1 MAAVCVEET
10 RAVLLWHA
18 VSEPYAWPESGT
30 RVVVGWWDRRCAR
43 EGLGSIGIFVVLR
56 RHTWSQRHTCGHRA
70 ATCGPRGALGAIHV
84 AAHARGGAGCTRRAR
99 GRSEQRASDRC
110 VEKYRCIL
118 RICASRRAISR
129 LYMYT
134 RSGGGTRGSG
144 VRMQRAVRRAQPL
157 WWPEGLI
164 SID

>member
-43 EGLGSIGIFVVLR
+43 EGLGNYRYICGITSTYVFRGIHVVLELLHAVHGESVGSDTR
-56 RHTWSQRHTCGHRA
+56 
-70 ATCGPRGALGAIHV
+70 V
-84 AAHARGGAGCTRRAR
+84 AAHARGGMYETRE
-99 GRSEQRASDRC
+99 RSQRAESDRC

-144 VRMQRAVRRAQPL
+144 GFAARCEKVTVLVVARRRNFDRR
-157 WWPEGLI
+157 G
-164 SID
+164 